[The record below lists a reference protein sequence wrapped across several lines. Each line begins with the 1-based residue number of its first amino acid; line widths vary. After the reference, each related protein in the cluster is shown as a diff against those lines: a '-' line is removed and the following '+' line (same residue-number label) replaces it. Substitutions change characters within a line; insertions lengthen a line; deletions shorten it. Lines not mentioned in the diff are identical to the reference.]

1 MNQTLTAFDMTALL
15 GTDEAINEYASQVLA
30 DGDKGEFL
38 RAVSY
43 VTEGYKKTEAFHI
56 SRFEP

>member
-1 MNQTLTAFDMTALL
+1 MNQTLTPFDMTTLL
-15 GTDEAINEYASQVLA
+15 DTDEAINEYVSQVLA
-30 DGDKGEFL
+30 DGDNGEYL

-43 VTEGYKKTEAFHI
+43 VTVACKKAETFHI